1 LSVVALNPS
10 AYTENHKL
18 SSDSDR
24 LFWLALSFSLLLH
37 VGLYYVLP
45 YLQSSSVQPIKR
57 IVVELNMSE
66 QQQAVSEPAPESKVE
81 PTPIE
86 PKPQQ
91 VIKEQVKPQKPVEVA
106 PVLAT
111 ESPSAASNY
120 VAPPAPA
127 PVSESTPEPT
137 KSSNTSAATPTS
149 NVSAEQTDSS
159 EVSRDE
165 AWDGYGQALYEMV
178 GRNKNYPQIAIRR
191 NWEGQAKVLAKF
203 ILGKLVDVT
212 LIDSSG
218 HEVLDKEAL
227 SMLRKAVSQL
237 PVHGNLAKKT
247 FTVTVPVDFKLAEQ

>member
-1 LSVVALNPS
+1 MSSVALNPS
-10 AYTENHKL
+10 AYAENQKL
-18 SSDSDR
+18 SSNSDT
-24 LFWLALSFSLLLH
+24 LFWFALILSLLLH

-45 YLQSSSVQPIKR
+45 YLQSSPVQPIKR
-57 IVVELNMSE
+57 IVVELNMAE
-66 QQQAVSEPAPESKVE
+66 QQQAVSEPAPEPKVE
-81 PTPIE
+81 PTLIE

-91 VIKEQVKPQKPVEVA
+91 VIKEQAKPQKPVEVA
-106 PVLAT
+106 PVLST
-111 ESPSAASNY
+111 ESPSAPSDY

-127 PVSESTPEPT
+127 PVAESTPEPT
-137 KSSNTSAATPTS
+137 KSSNTSAAAPSS
-149 NVSAEQTDSS
+149 NVSAEQTDVT
-159 EVSRDE
+159 EVSREE

-191 NWEGQAKVLAKF
+191 SWEGQAKVLAKF